1 MQALRN
7 VLVTA
12 AALLALTACKPTE
25 NNYQAAYDAAQRKR
39 EQVAADAFQPAGKI
53 MTDDAPM
60 RVIGNDTIPFRL
72 ATVKVVEGREP
83 GRYAIVVARYRM
95 DTNARAHYEGFSA
108 SPSALILATPE
119 EEYFV
124 AESSWESLPDAA
136 ADFRRITRDRK
147 HPPFVGLPDGPFI
160 IETRR

>member
-1 MQALRN
+1 MNRTHN
-7 VLVTA
+7 VLIA
-12 AALLALTACKPTE
+12 AGLLLTLAACKPTE

-60 RVIGNDTIPFRL
+60 RVVGNDTVPFRL
-72 ATVKVVEGREP
+72 SLVRVVEGKEP
-83 GRYAIVVARYRM
+83 GRYAVVVARYRM
-95 DTNARAHYEGFSA
+95 DTNARAQYENLSA
-108 SPSALILATPE
+108 DPTALLLSTPE
-119 EEYFV
+119 DEFFV

-136 ADFRRITRDRK
+136 AAYRRISTDRK

-160 IETRR
+160 IETRH